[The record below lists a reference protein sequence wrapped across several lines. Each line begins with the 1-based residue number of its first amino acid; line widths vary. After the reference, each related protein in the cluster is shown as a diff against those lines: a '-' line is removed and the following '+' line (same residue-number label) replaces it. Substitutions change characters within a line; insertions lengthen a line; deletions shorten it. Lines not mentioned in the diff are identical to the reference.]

1 MLITSYAYFPYYSGT
16 TKMMPREQR
25 LNWVALK
32 ANF

>member
-1 MLITSYAYFPYYSGT
+1 MLITSYAYFLYYSRT

-25 LNWVALK
+25 LNWAALE